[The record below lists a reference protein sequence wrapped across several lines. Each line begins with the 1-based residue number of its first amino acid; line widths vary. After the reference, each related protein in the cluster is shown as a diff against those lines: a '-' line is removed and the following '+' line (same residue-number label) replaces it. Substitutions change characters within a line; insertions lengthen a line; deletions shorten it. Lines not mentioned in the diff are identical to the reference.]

1 MENKNKSPQLDG
13 LDEAESK
20 TDKGFSPLGLFF
32 AGIVY
37 FYRYF
42 ISPLTNASCRY
53 QPTCSQYALDA
64 LRLYGGF
71 KGSWMALKRI
81 GRCHP
86 WGGSGFDPVC
96 DGQTPSKPLKSSA
109 EDFKNKTEENMPLSK
124 GDKPPKENK

>member
-1 MENKNKSPQLDG
+1 MENENKSAQLDG

-20 TDKGFSPLGLFF
+20 ADNGFSPLGWVF
-32 AGIVY
+32 ASVVY
-37 FYRYF
+37 FYRYV
-42 ISPLTNASCRY
+42 ISPFTNASCRY

-64 LRLYGGF
+64 LRLHGGF
-71 KGSWMALKRI
+71 RGSWMALKRI

-109 EDFKNKTEENMPLSK
+109 EEFKNQTGEIMSLSK
-124 GDKPPKENK
+124 GDKSPKKNK